1 MSKSFASL
9 TLTSLAILPRLD
21 PKRKDELSLSGDS
34 YVKLSERKYP
44 CCIVSLLFLLAYS
57 HHKYGISFHLWWQ
70 FYDHNFCNHI
80 PQYCNNICRPSRD
93 PFFTA
98 SQVLSILAFLSSFVY
113 WGTFCLSLMI
123 AIFQQILLRWCPNN
137 KNRFAIFSIASLF
150 PGIASLLTGIYIQYS
165 WKEAD
170 ACTPFLFTT
179 ETYEPDYYEM
189 YSNEKYAHLRKFT
202 DSVDPCPEW
211 AYASWAFGC
220 AGLWWLSSLCA
231 FFSMCIRAGQPTNL
245 QGNNEINDTEMT
257 ICIAEPVAVPI
268 SEQTSPPVS
277 DSFANDRTVVATA
290 LAVPICDYVES
301 PNGGIDEEDL
311 SESPSIESTTAIT
324 DGFDSRHRR
333 NWWWDANTTLCTEI
347 IKHSWVKEW
356 ITRAPPCIDVKY
368 SRWSLILI
376 RYD

>member
-1 MSKSFASL
+1 MAAQRQCCGSN
-9 TLTSLAILPRLD
+9 D
-21 PKRKDELSLSGDS
+21 KDE
-34 YVKLSERKYP
+34 
-44 CCIVSLLFLLAYS
+44 
-57 HHKYGISFHLWWQ
+57 
-70 FYDHNFCNHI
+70 
-80 PQYCNNICRPSRD
+80 PSRD

-179 ETYEPDYYEM
+179 ETYDYIKSDYSESEYYEM
-189 YSNEKYAHLRKFT
+189 YSNEKYAHHFEDGGVMHKFT
-202 DSVDPCPEW
+202 DSADPCPEW
-211 AYASWAFGC
+211 AYAWWAFGC

-231 FFSMCIRAGQPTNL
+231 FFSMCIRAGQTTNL
-245 QGNNEINDTEMT
+245 QGNNETNDTEMT

-333 NWWWDANTTLCTEI
+333 N
-347 IKHSWVKEW
+347 
-356 ITRAPPCIDVKY
+356 
-368 SRWSLILI
+368 
-376 RYD
+376 